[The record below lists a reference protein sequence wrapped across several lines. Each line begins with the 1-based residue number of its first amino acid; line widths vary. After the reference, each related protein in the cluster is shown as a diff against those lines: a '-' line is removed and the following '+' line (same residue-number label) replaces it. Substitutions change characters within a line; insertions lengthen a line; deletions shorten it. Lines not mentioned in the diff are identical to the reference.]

1 MTMEANTKW
10 MSSTKGVL
18 VLMMLS
24 LVAGISLTLM
34 IFHVNDLNQ
43 DIKYLH
49 HHNHQLNNPDFLTTR
64 NLKETAEVKNEFGYI
79 SKAFVWVKNIIFDGL
94 LGGRNLLYNS
104 EINTGI
110 NHGEFDFDRR
120 VISPNLSSCHDSY
133 AVPGEMMVNCCPPRP
148 ESEEHVIDFELPHPS
163 TLRVRRPAHL
173 VDDEYIAKLKKA
185 VAIMK
190 SLPYTDPRNWMR
202 QANMHCLYCTGSYN
216 QKYSNSIEVDIH
228 KTWYFFPWHRMMIY
242 FHEKIIGSLIG
253 DEDFALPFWQWD
265 APEGMPL
272 PSMYLEGPLVDTE
285 RNPLHLSPQSIG
297 DLNYRMTETNLGRE
311 ELISSNLAFMYNQMI
326 SGATT
331 SELFMGCP
339 FKVGE
344 AGECLGRGTIEAAPH
359 NTMHSW
365 VGKHSNRYNEN
376 MGVFYSAARDPTFYA
391 HHANIDRLWEVW
403 RKMANYKKDIVDP
416 DWLNAYFYF
425 HNEKSQLVRVSIHQI
440 LNITDMGYRY
450 QEVDLPWLNAK
461 PKPSISPKIVRNELK
476 MNMKNHSTVAD
487 QKLNNVLQLVTEN
500 SSCFEPM
507 GRTLDT
513 NVRVRV
519 YRPRKNRSKKEV
531 EAEEEVLVVYGIDVK
546 KDMFLKFDVYINVVF
561 SGSERTSDINLGPES
576 REFAGTYVSLRHGVR
591 KIMNEGDTKIKRK
604 RKTNLKLGI
613 SELLKDLEADED
625 DSILVTLV
633 PRNGSGVNTTVDGVR
648 IDYMPRYTQ

>member
-1 MTMEANTKW
+1 MTMEKW
-10 MSSTKGVL
+10 MGSTKGVL

-24 LVAGISLTLM
+24 FVAAVSLTLM
-34 IFHVNDLNQ
+34 IFHVNDQNQ
-43 DIKYLH
+43 DIYLQH
-49 HHNHQLNNPDFLTTR
+49 HHQQQLKNRDFG
-64 NLKETAEVKNEFGYI
+64 NFKETAELGNEIGDDI
-79 SKAFVWVKNIIFDGL
+79 SKAF
-94 LGGRNLLYNS
+94 LGGRNLPYFSDINS
-104 EINTGI
+104 GKNR
-110 NHGEFDFDRR
+110 GEYDFDRR

-133 AVPGEMMVNCCPPRP
+133 AVPGEMMVKCCPPRP
-148 ESEEHVIDFELPHPS
+148 ESEEHVIDFVLPPPS

-173 VDDEYIAKLKKA
+173 
-185 VAIMK
+185 
-190 SLPYTDPRNWMR
+190 ST
-202 QANMHCLYCTGSYN
+202 NMHCLYCTGSYN

-265 APEGMPL
+265 APEGMSM
-272 PSMYLEGPLVDTE
+272 PSMYWEGPLVDTE
-285 RNPLHLSPQSIG
+285 RNPLHLSPQSTA
-297 DLNYRMTETNLGRE
+297 DLNYRMTESKLSSE
-311 ELISSNLAFMYNQMI
+311 ELISSNLAFMYNQMV

-365 VGKHSNRYNEN
+365 LGS
-376 MGVFYSAARDPTFYA
+376 RDPTFYA

-425 HNEKSQLVRVSIHQI
+425 HNEKSQLVRVSIHQS

-450 QEVDLPWLNAK
+450 QDVDLPWLNAK
-461 PKPSISPKIVRNELK
+461 PKPSMSPKIARNRLK
-476 MNMKNHSTVAD
+476 MSMKNYSTRAD
-487 QKLNNVLQLVTEN
+487 QKLSNVLQLVTEK
-500 SSCFEPM
+500 SSCFEPT
-507 GRTLDT
+507 GRTLDS

-519 YRPRKNRSKKEV
+519 YRRERVEGSKQEV
-531 EAEEEVLVVYGIDVK
+531 EAEEEVLVVYD
-546 KDMFLKFDVYINVVF
+546 Y
-561 SGSERTSDINLGPES
+561 
-576 REFAGTYVSLRHGVR
+576 EFAGTYVSLQHGVR
-591 KIMNEGDTKIKRK
+591 KIMNEGDTMIKRK
-604 RKTNLKLGI
+604 RKTNFKLGI

-625 DSILVTLV
+625 NSILVTLV
-633 PRNGSGVNTTVDGVR
+633 PRNGSGVNTTVDGVGFASIICR
-648 IDYMPRYTQ
+648 DIPNK